1 MPRIRSRDIF
11 VIDSDNRPIATSL
24 VPLEL
29 LCKLFMPLIGTK
41 LRI

>member
-11 VIDSDNRPIATSL
+11 VIDSDNRPMAISL

-29 LCKLFMPLIGTK
+29 LCKQFMP
-41 LRI
+41 